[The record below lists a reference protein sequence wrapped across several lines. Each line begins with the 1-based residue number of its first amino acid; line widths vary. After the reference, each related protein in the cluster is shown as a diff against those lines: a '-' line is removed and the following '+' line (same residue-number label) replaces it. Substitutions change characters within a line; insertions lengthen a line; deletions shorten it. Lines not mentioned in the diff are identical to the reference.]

1 MDKEKYILMMQ
12 DNAISPEGKK
22 KNREVTFRLMKKR
35 EIEIEWIEKVE
46 ELGFIN
52 LSIPPV
58 SDQCRF
64 MLDVMD
70 GKNPN
75 PIE

>member
-1 MDKEKYILMMQ
+1 MDKEKYISLMR
-12 DNAISPEGKK
+12 DNAISSEGKS
-22 KNREVTFRLMKKR
+22 KNREITFLLIKKR
-35 EIEIEWIEKVE
+35 EIEIEWVEKTE

-52 LSIPPV
+52 PSIPPV

-64 MLDVMD
+64 ILDVMD
-70 GKNPN
+70 GEKPN